1 MMRQPAELLPGVDLQ
16 EIEDEFEQL
25 HRWTF
30 LIQPAVLLLSCLGLF
45 SRNRNHEYLL
55 DP

>member
-1 MMRQPAELLPGVDLQ
+1 MMRQPAELLPGVDLE

-30 LIQPAVLLLSCLGLF
+30 FSMLLLSWVIF
-45 SRNRNHEYLL
+45 KKQES
-55 DP
+55 

>member
-1 MMRQPAELLPGVDLQ
+1 MMRQPAELLPGVDLE

-30 LIQPAVLLLSCLGLF
+30 LFQLLSCLGLF

>member
-1 MMRQPAELLPGVDLQ
+1 MMRQPAELLPGVDLE

-30 LIQPAVLLLSCLGLF
+30 LSSMLLLSWVIF
-45 SRNRNHEYLL
+45 KKQKS
-55 DP
+55 

>member
-1 MMRQPAELLPGVDLQ
+1 MMRQPAELLPGVDLE

-30 LIQPAVLLLSCLGLF
+30 IFSADDVALVLSWIIF
-45 SRNRNHEYLL
+45 KKQKS
-55 DP
+55 